1 MMGIS
6 GNLRRLRAEMR
17 RLRADRSGVMAMLVA
32 MSLPMLVGAAAL
44 TIDIAN
50 LRYVQGRMQ
59 SAADAAALAAIAR
72 LDTPTD
78 AKAAAVD
85 YTGRNVPSGFGDVTR
100 TGDVEIGIW
109 DPVGRSFTASND
121 VSQINAV
128 RVSAIRSRARENAVP
143 MILMQFFADSAPDLQ
158 ATAIAARQLVVQYEP
173 PEKTDLDNQ
182 AWDYNRIYA
191 YCFKY
196 NGNGPAASRRKQMA
210 LVADNVP
217 KSGTGVSNFWT
228 EAGKRG
234 FGKVPNPLAWPECEK
249 GESLS
254 FRLENIREVKQAI
267 SNSSTTKTLWSN
279 YDKNKSKQTFNH
291 YLDTAISGGVET
303 FPGLGSEKLVETIR
317 CVTLAACTAPSK
329 HVKGQPVRVAG
340 APCLPGRYMY
350 FGWEDRPP
358 SSGGSDED
366 YDDIRITMR
375 CPRTGTLGD
384 GMSRLVG

>member
-1 MMGIS
+1 MS
-6 GNLRRLRAEMR
+6 RNLRRLRK
-17 RLRADRSGVMAMLVA
+17 DRSGVVAMLVA
-32 MSLPMLVGAAAL
+32 LSLPMLVGAAAL

-50 LRYVQGRMQ
+50 YRYVQGRMQ
-59 SAADAAALAAIAR
+59 SAADAGALAAIAK
-72 LDTPTD
+72 LDAPAN

-85 YTGRNVPSGFGDVTR
+85 YAGRNVPDGFGGVTR
-100 TGDVEIGIW
+100 SSDVEIGIW
-109 DPVGRSFTASND
+109 DPVAGTFAVSND

-128 RVSAIRSRARENAVP
+128 RVSAIRSRARQNGVP
-143 MILMQFFADSAPDLQ
+143 MILMQFFSDSAPDLQ
-158 ATAIAARQLVVQYEP
+158 ATAIAARHLVVQYEP

-196 NGNGPAASRRKQMA
+196 NGSGSAASRRTQMA

-234 FGKVPNPLAWPECEK
+234 FGKVPNPLVWPKCEK

-254 FRLENIREVKQAI
+254 FRLENIRDVKQAI
-267 SNSSTTKTLWSN
+267 SNSSTTKTLWTT
-279 YDKNKSKQTFNH
+279 YDKNKATQTFNH
-291 YLDTAISGGVET
+291 YLDTVISGGVET

-317 CVTLAACTAPSK
+317 CDTLSACTAPSK
-329 HVKGQPVRVAG
+329 HVKGTPLRVAG
-340 APCLPGRYMY
+340 VPCLPGKYMY

-375 CPRTGTLGD
+375 CPKTGTLGD

>member
-1 MMGIS
+1 MIRIS
-6 GNLRRLRAEMR
+6 RNLKRLRR
-17 RLRADRSGVMAMLVA
+17 DKSGVVAMLVA
-32 MSLPMLVGAAAL
+32 LSLPMLVGAAAL

-50 LRYVQGRMQ
+50 FRYVQGRMQ
-59 SAADAAALAAIAR
+59 SAADAGALAGIAK

-78 AKAAAVD
+78 AKAAAAD
-85 YTGRNVPSGFGDVTR
+85 YAGRNVPAAFGDVTKSS
-100 TGDVEIGIW
+100 DVEIGIW
-109 DPVGRSFTASND
+109 DPVARTFA
-121 VSQINAV
+121 VSSDPALINAV
-128 RVSAIRSRARENAVP
+128 RVSAVRSATRQNGVP
-143 MILMQFFADSAPDLQ
+143 TILMHYFSSSSPNIQ

-191 YCFKY
+191 YCYKY
-196 NGNGPAASRRKQMA
+196 TGSGTPESRRSQMA

-217 KSGTGVSNFWT
+217 KNGTGVSNFWT

-234 FGKVPNPLAWPECEK
+234 FGKVPNPLVWPECEK

-254 FRLENIREVKQAI
+254 FRLENIRDVKQAI
-267 SNSSTTKTLWSN
+267 SNTTTTKTLWTS

-291 YLDTAISGGVET
+291 YTDTAISGGVET

-317 CVTLAACTAPSK
+317 CDTLSACTAPSK
-329 HVKGQPVRVAG
+329 HVKGTPLRVAG
-340 APCLPGRYMY
+340 VPCLPGKYMY

-375 CPRTGTLGD
+375 CPKTGTLGD
-384 GMSRLVG
+384 GMSRLVS

>member
-1 MMGIS
+1 MMIGMS
-6 GNLRRLRAEMR
+6 RNLRRLRK
-17 RLRADRSGVMAMLVA
+17 DRSGVVAMLVA
-32 MSLPMLVGAAAL
+32 LSLPMLVGAAAL

-50 LRYVQGRMQ
+50 YRYVQGRMQ
-59 SAADAAALAAIAR
+59 SAADAGALAAIAK
-72 LDTPTD
+72 LDAPAN

-85 YTGRNVPSGFGDVTR
+85 YAGRNVPDGFGGVTR
-100 TGDVEIGIW
+100 SSDVEIGIW
-109 DPVGRSFTASND
+109 DPVAGTFAVSND

-128 RVSAIRSRARENAVP
+128 RVSAIRSRARQNGVP
-143 MILMQFFADSAPDLQ
+143 MILMQFFSDSAPDLQ
-158 ATAIAARQLVVQYEP
+158 ATAIAARHLVVQYEP

-196 NGNGPAASRRKQMA
+196 NGSGSAASRRTQMA

-234 FGKVPNPLAWPECEK
+234 FGKVPNPLVWPKCEK

-254 FRLENIREVKQAI
+254 FRLENIRNVKQAI
-267 SNSSTTKTLWSN
+267 SNSSTTKTLWTT
-279 YDKNKSKQTFNH
+279 YDKNKAAQTFNH
-291 YLDTAISGGVET
+291 YLDTVISGGVET

-317 CVTLAACTAPSK
+317 CDTLSACTAPSK
-329 HVKGQPVRVAG
+329 HVKGTPLRVAG
-340 APCLPGRYMY
+340 VPCLPGKYMY

-375 CPRTGTLGD
+375 CPKTGTLGD

>member
-1 MMGIS
+1 MIRIS
-6 GNLRRLRAEMR
+6 RNLKRLRK
-17 RLRADRSGVMAMLVA
+17 DRSGVVAMLVA
-32 MSLPMLVGAAAL
+32 LSLPMLVGAAAL

-50 LRYVQGRMQ
+50 FRYVQGRMQ
-59 SAADAAALAAIAR
+59 SAADAGALAGIAK

-78 AKAAAVD
+78 AKAAAAD
-85 YTGRNVPSGFGDVTR
+85 YAGRNVPAGFGDVTKSS
-100 TGDVEIGIW
+100 DVEIGLW
-109 DPVGRSFTASND
+109 DPVARTFA
-121 VSQINAV
+121 VSSDPALINAV
-128 RVSAIRSRARENAVP
+128 RVSAVRSSARQNGVP
-143 MILMQFFADSAPDLQ
+143 TILMHYFSSSSPNIQ

-191 YCFKY
+191 YCYKY
-196 NGNGPAASRRKQMA
+196 TGSGTPESRRSQMA

-234 FGKVPNPLAWPECEK
+234 FGKVPNPLVWPECEK

-267 SNSSTTKTLWSN
+267 SNTTTTKTLWTT

-291 YLDTAISGGVET
+291 YTDTAISGGVET

-317 CVTLAACTAPSK
+317 CDTLSACTAPSK
-329 HVKGQPVRVAG
+329 HVKGTPLRVAG
-340 APCLPGRYMY
+340 VPCLPGKYMY

-375 CPRTGTLGD
+375 CPKTGTLGD
-384 GMSRLVG
+384 GMSRLVS

>member
-1 MMGIS
+1 MS
-6 GNLRRLRAEMR
+6 RNLRRLRK
-17 RLRADRSGVMAMLVA
+17 DRSGVVAMLVA
-32 MSLPMLVGAAAL
+32 LSLPMLVGAAAL

-50 LRYVQGRMQ
+50 YRYVQGRMQ
-59 SAADAAALAAIAR
+59 SAADAGALAAIAK
-72 LDTPTD
+72 LDVPAD

-85 YTGRNVPSGFGDVTR
+85 YAGRNVPDGFGGVTR
-100 TGDVEIGIW
+100 SSDVEIGIW
-109 DPVGRSFTASND
+109 DPVAGTFTTSND

-128 RVSAIRSRARENAVP
+128 RVSAIRSRARQNGVP
-143 MILMQFFADSAPDLQ
+143 MILMQFFSDSAPDLQ
-158 ATAIAARQLVVQYEP
+158 ATAIAARHLVVQYEP

-196 NGNGPAASRRKQMA
+196 NGSGSAASRRTQMA

-234 FGKVPNPLAWPECEK
+234 FGKVPNPLVWPKCEK

-254 FRLENIREVKQAI
+254 FRLENIQNVKQAI
-267 SNSSTTKTLWSN
+267 SNSSTTKTLWSTF
-279 YDKNKSKQTFNH
+279 DKNKSTQLFNH
-291 YLDTAISGGVET
+291 YLDTVISGGVET

-317 CVTLAACTAPSK
+317 CDTLSACTAPSK
-329 HVKGQPVRVAG
+329 HVKGTPLRVAG
-340 APCLPGRYMY
+340 VPCLPGKYMY

-358 SSGGSDED
+358 SGGGSDED

-375 CPRTGTLGD
+375 CPKTGTLGD

>member
-1 MMGIS
+1 MMIGMS
-6 GNLRRLRAEMR
+6 RNLRRLRK
-17 RLRADRSGVMAMLVA
+17 DRSGVVAMLVA
-32 MSLPMLVGAAAL
+32 LSLPMLVGAAAL

-50 LRYVQGRMQ
+50 YRYVQGRMQ
-59 SAADAAALAAIAR
+59 SAADAGALAAIAK
-72 LDTPTD
+72 LDVPAN

-85 YTGRNVPSGFGDVTR
+85 YVGRNVPDGFGGVTR
-100 TGDVEIGIW
+100 SSDVEIGIW
-109 DPVGRSFTASND
+109 DPVAGTFAVSND

-128 RVSAIRSRARENAVP
+128 RVSAIRSRARQNGVP
-143 MILMQFFADSAPDLQ
+143 MILMQFFSDSAPDLQ
-158 ATAIAARQLVVQYEP
+158 ATAIAARHLVVQYEP

-196 NGNGPAASRRKQMA
+196 NGSGSAASRRTQMA

-234 FGKVPNPLAWPECEK
+234 FGKVPNPLVWPKCEK

-254 FRLENIREVKQAI
+254 FRLENIRDVKQAI
-267 SNSSTTKTLWSN
+267 SNSSTTKTLWN
-279 YDKNKSKQTFNH
+279 TYDKNKATQTFNH
-291 YLDTAISGGVET
+291 YLDTVISGGVET

-317 CVTLAACTAPSK
+317 CDTLSACTAPSK
-329 HVKGQPVRVAG
+329 HVKGTPLRVAG
-340 APCLPGRYMY
+340 VPCLPGKYMY

-375 CPRTGTLGD
+375 CPKTGTLGD